1 VVSGDRQ
8 LVVFC
13 VIATVVIVATTFLVS
28 ISKLDATAFS
38 TLVGAI
44 VGGIVGILN
53 PVRASATPTAG
64 EP

>member
-1 VVSGDRQ
+1 MVSGDKQ

-28 ISKLDATAFS
+28 IAKLDANAFS

-53 PVRASATPTAG
+53 PVRNTA
-64 EP
+64 P